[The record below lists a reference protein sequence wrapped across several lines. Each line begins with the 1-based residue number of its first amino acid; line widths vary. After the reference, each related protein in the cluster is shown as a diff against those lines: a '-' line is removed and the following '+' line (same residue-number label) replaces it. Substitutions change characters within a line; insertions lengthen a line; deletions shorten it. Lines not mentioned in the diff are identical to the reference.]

1 MLIVTKNAEQ
11 IFLDI
16 LSECKK
22 SGVAQRCLYFNP
34 AGFEKPRTH
43 WLPALVRAFEKIES
57 RIEPAHMYVFH
68 DDNIMVLLRG
78 IPYKTLER
86 ILHEIAATL
95 QCPDGQNPCAIFDT
109 QADYTHLRSLCEK
122 KYTALN
128 TLRREAEPAQK
139 KFNQDKALGDIFIH
153 LDPELVLTFSIRKH
167 AHKKPEILIVED
179 DRLSRT
185 LVKNSLDRRFD
196 PLFVQ
201 NGKTAIEFFAETAPD
216 IVFLDIGLPD
226 ASGHEVL
233 DYMLQIDPEAYII
246 MLSGRHDERNVL
258 NALENGAKGFIT
270 KPFARKALYQYIARA
285 PFFEH
290 AEYYE

>member
-1 MLIVTKNAEQ
+1 MLIITKNTEK
-11 IFLDI
+11 IFLDV
-16 LSECKK
+16 LFECKRN
-22 SGVAQRCLYFNP
+22 GATHRCLYFNP
-34 AGFEKPRTH
+34 AGFEMPRAE
-43 WLPALVRAFEKIES
+43 WFPVLVRAFEKIES
-57 RIEPAHMYVFH
+57 SIEPAHMYVFH
-68 DDNIMVLLRG
+68 DEDIMVLLHG
-78 IPYKTLER
+78 IPHKTLER
-86 ILHEIAATL
+86 ILHKISEIL
-95 QCPDGQNPCAIFDT
+95 QLPEGKSPCSIFDT

-128 TLRREAEPAQK
+128 AVQRKAGHTQEKVSRKEALE
-139 KFNQDKALGDIFIH
+139 DTFIH
-153 LDPELVLTFSIRKH
+153 LDPELVLTFSVRKH
-167 AHKKPEILIVED
+167 THKRPEILIVED
-179 DRLSRT
+179 DSLSRT

-246 MLSGRHDERNVL
+246 MLSGRRDETNVL
-258 NALENGAKGFIT
+258 SALENGAKGFIT
-270 KPFARKALYQYIARA
+270 KPFARKTLYQYIERS

-290 AEYYE
+290 AEYYG